1 MFTEGLDEKA
11 INWVKQG
18 SDIESQPRS
27 PLIEKYPLDAT
38 SNHSLLYK
46 PNSFLSPKVLPPVK
60 FHSNLL
66 APRSNILI
74 DSEGEESV
82 ASVPEDYYANYS
94 DNTFEEEGLDSSEN
108 SDLFEKGK
116 NKSSEEDVVSY
127 TSLSHDSVRQPEE
140 TQRNGL
146 VRGASKEN
154 LRVEVVGNSHADLFN
169 EYISRNAHDLG
180 TPSAPPIMGSGRT
193 EISMDVESE
202 TKVEFEKTEAT
213 LEFQMQSQELDEI
226 HLRSG
231 VKSIAEDAD
240 LSTKIP
246 SFTTSVQNAWQTF
259 IAYDACF
266 RLCLNAWARNCM
278 EAPEFLR
285 DECMVL
291 RSAFGIQKFLLQSR
305 GHTQSD
311 GKNAYDKEGACT
323 TKGRKV
329 VKQIEIE
336 VKKIRIIP
344 QKPKLRTTSSFIRSD
359 YIQVGSEYV
368 KHVSKVLKNHLNML
382 TSPSSVRVSSEE
394 ALTCFLELKSSSCK
408 DAPDSSS
415 PVYLKPGT
423 GDSHFFYI
431 ESQADAILVEVQ
443 DSNRAILGRATIQ
456 VSSFGDCHGQIIR
469 WFPIY
474 PDNNG
479 CIGKLQL
486 SISISISP
494 DNSGSTEM
502 LQGGP
507 AVETLIYDLVLEA
520 AMRAQNFNSKKLH
533 IVGIWNWL
541 LNEFAD
547 YYGVSDA
554 YRKLRYL
561 SNIMNVATPTKDC
574 LQLIYDLLLP
584 ITKARGDKSLTRQER
599 SILLDCEEQIKKLL
613 ATTFE
618 NYKSLDELS
627 PTGLTNLFGPIPES
641 AAPALSPAVQIFN
654 LLYDI
659 LSLEHQKI
667 LRNYLQN
674 AAAKRCRRHM
684 IETDEF
690 MLSNADGLFTDPM
703 TISAAYLK
711 MKTLCRNISNEI
723 QADIKIH
730 NQHILP
736 SSIDLPNI
744 SASLYSTELCKRL
757 RGFLSACPPSRP
769 LPYVAEL
776 LIATADFE
784 RNLDSWNIRPV
795 HGGVVS
801 RELFHNYIMVWVQD
815 TRLHL
820 LDLCKA
826 EKCSEVSTRCSTSPF
841 VERMYDEIKESINEY
856 EVVINR
862 WPSYLLSLESAV
874 ADVERALVKTLE
886 KQYSE
891 SLLPLRDGIPKM
903 LEKQVQKFT
912 RRQSTLTYA
921 VPNQLG
927 TFLNSVK
934 RILDVLHIRIED
946 ILKSWAAYLTIADGN
961 AVFGEQTNA
970 ITVMLR
976 KKYKK
981 YMQAIVEKLISNTQ
995 SNRSTRLKRI
1005 LEETKEAEGESEI
1018 RERMQ
1023 ALCMQL
1029 TDSIRN
1035 LHDVFSSRIFVA
1047 ICRGFWDRMGL
1058 IVLSFLESR
1067 KENRIWY
1074 RGSGYAL
1081 GILDDVFASEMQKL
1095 LGNSLQDRDLDP
1107 PQSVIDARSILC

>member
-74 DSEGEESV
+74 DSEGEES
-82 ASVPEDYYANYS
+82 
-94 DNTFEEEGLDSSEN
+94 
-108 SDLFEKGK
+108 GK

-336 VKKIRIIP
+336 A
-344 QKPKLRTTSSFIRSD
+344 
-359 YIQVGSEYV
+359 
-368 KHVSKVLKNHLNML
+368 
-382 TSPSSVRVSSEE
+382 E

-431 ESQADAILVEVQ
+431 ESQADAIFVEVQ

-494 DNSGSTEM
+494 DNSGSTE
-502 LQGGP
+502 GGP

-627 PTGLTNLFGPIPES
+627 PT
-641 AAPALSPAVQIFN
+641 AVQIFN

-667 LRNYLQN
+667 LRNYLQT

-826 EKCSEVSTRCSTSPF
+826 EKLQCSEVSTRCSTSPF

-891 SLLPLRDGIPKM
+891 SLMPLRDGIPKM

-912 RRQSTLTYA
+912 RRQSTLTYT

-981 YMQAIVEKLISNTQ
+981 HMQAIVEKLISNTQ

-1047 ICRGFWDRMGL
+1047 ICRGFWTEWG
-1058 IVLSFLESR
+1058 
-1067 KENRIWY
+1067 RIWY